1 MKSQIIVLLS
11 ALVFQAHG
19 ACQPGFESLGENC
32 YVILQVPA
40 SWGEALHYCQAMGA
54 SLAVIRNK
62 QEEALID
69 EYIHRQH
76 DLIRTGQLWIGG
88 TDLLQEGIFL
98 APNSLETLT
107 YFNWAPGQPDNIGTG
122 QHCVS
127 IFKDDAM
134 LRWDDN
140 NCDVKNWPLCQ
151 REPLENMIVVG

>member
-1 MKSQIIVLLS
+1 MFMCVNEKYIFRYFLS
-11 ALVFQAHG
+11 
-19 ACQPGFESLGENC
+19 
-32 YVILQVPA
+32 
-40 SWGEALHYCQAMGA
+40 
-54 SLAVIRNK
+54 
-62 QEEALID
+62 
-69 EYIHRQH
+69 

-151 REPLENMIVVG
+151 RCVYLSVQLS